1 MCLNAWTAAGDNRP
15 LVLPCS
21 HSLCEGCQRTL
32 PFSTPHR
39 EGGSEELYK
48 CPLCVG
54 MGAGLPKPNYAF
66 IEYLVA
72 QAQAASKTQVQARE
86 LAQAQ
91 AAGHLQDLKATEA
104 QL

>member
-1 MCLNAWTAAGDNRP
+1 VQC
-15 LVLPCS
+15 
-21 HSLCEGCQRTL
+21 
-32 PFSTPHR
+32 
-39 EGGSEELYK
+39 GSEELKK

-54 MGAGLPKPNYAF
+54 IGAGLPKPNYAF

>member
-1 MCLNAWTAAGDNRP
+1 
-15 LVLPCS
+15 
-21 HSLCEGCQRTL
+21 
-32 PFSTPHR
+32 
-39 EGGSEELYK
+39 
-48 CPLCVG
+48 